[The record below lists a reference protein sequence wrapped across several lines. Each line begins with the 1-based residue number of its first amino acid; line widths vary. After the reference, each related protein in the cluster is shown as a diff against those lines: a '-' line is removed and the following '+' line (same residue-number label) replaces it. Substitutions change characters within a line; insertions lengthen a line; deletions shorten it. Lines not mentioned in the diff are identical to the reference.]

1 MKFYLSGGMEYKK
14 NFGMV
19 WREWLT
25 IELEKHNHTPVDP
38 VKLESPDVNG
48 NPIQKNLTKF
58 KLEGNLAE
66 VRKIV
71 RENLFPK
78 DMYGIQL
85 ADAMVVFYDTSVQH
99 GAGTLAEAWECFR
112 EGKPLYLV
120 TEFPLEKV
128 PTWLIGEST
137 QLFFS
142 FEDFLAYVSDENNL
156 IMDKLNAKKA
166 ASTALGDIY

>member
-25 IELEKHNHTPVDP
+25 VELEKHGHTPVDP
-38 VKLESPDVNG
+38 VKLEAPDPDG
-48 NPIQKNLTKF
+48 QPIQKQLTEM
-58 KLEGNLAE
+58 KLAGDLDG
-66 VRKIV
+66 VRRIV
-71 RENLFPK
+71 RNNLFPK

-85 ADAMVVFYDTSVQH
+85 ADAMVVFYDVSVQH

-112 EGKPLYLV
+112 EGKPLYIV

-128 PTWLIGEST
+128 PTWLIGESV

-142 FEDFLAYVSDENNL
+142 FEDFLEYVSDENNL
-156 IMDKLNAKKA
+156 IMDKLSARKA
-166 ASTALGDIY
+166 ASEVLGDIY